1 MTSLRSFLF
10 NVLFA
15 VSLVVTSLVC
25 LPVLIVSR
33 SRARRVTLAWCRQLI
48 WLLRHVAGLKVDL
61 RGTGHIQ
68 AGPAIYAAKH
78 QSALETI
85 LLPLVLPQADIV
97 VKRELVM
104 VPVAGWFL
112 ASLGTVPIDRG
123 AGGRALKA
131 MLIRARASVARGRSI
146 VIFPEGTRTA
156 PGARRPYHPG
166 IAALY
171 GDLGLPVV
179 PIALNTGLFWRRRGF
194 TKRPGT
200 AVVEFLAPIP
210 AGLDRR
216 AFMAELE
223 DRIETAS
230 ALLLPETR

>member
-1 MTSLRSFLF
+1 MTILRSFLF

-15 VSLVVTSLVC
+15 VSLVVTAIVC

-33 SRARRVTLAWCRQLI
+33 AGGRRATLAWCGLLI
-48 WLLRHVAGLKVDL
+48 WLLRHVAGLRVDL
-61 RGTGHIQ
+61 RGSGHIQ
-68 AGPAIYAAKH
+68 SGPAIYAAKH

-85 LLPLVLPQADIV
+85 LLPLALPQADIV

-104 VPVAGWFL
+104 IPLAGWFL

-146 VIFPEGTRTA
+146 LIFPEGTRTA
-156 PGARRPYHPG
+156 PGTRRPYHPG

-171 GDLGLPVV
+171 GDLGVPVV
-179 PIALNTGLFWRRRGF
+179 PIALNTGLYWRRRGF

-230 ALLLPETR
+230 AQLLPETR